1 MLLMISI
8 MKKVLEH
15 FMKKNYKKQ
24 IEKDLGKKKSLKKG
38 NKLYMSNGE
47 DMIIN
52 LIAGLIK
59 IFLYKI
65 ESILS

>member
-1 MLLMISI
+1 

-38 NKLYMSNGE
+38 KKLYMSNGE

-59 IFLYKI
+59 KFLYKI

>member
-1 MLLMISI
+1 
-8 MKKVLEH
+8 
-15 FMKKNYKKQ
+15 MKKNYKKQ

-59 IFLYKI
+59 NFLYKI

>member
-1 MLLMISI
+1 MISI

-38 NKLYMSNGE
+38 NINHMSSRK
-47 DMIIN
+47 DIIIHV
-52 LIAGLIK
+52 IAGLIK
-59 IFLYKI
+59 IT
-65 ESILS
+65 